1 MNGNSP
7 LSAALLGVLVALGL
21 AAGGYFIGDG
31 LYAARASERF
41 VTVRGFA
48 EREVPADLVLWPI
61 TYQVTASDLPTLQA
75 RIEQGATRIE
85 AFLDGKFARGE
96 VTRTAPRVTDYA
108 AQAQPGGGRPAERFM
123 AEAGVLVRT
132 ASIAEAQ
139 GLMARAGELVK
150 AGVALTRNWEY
161 PTQYLFTQLES
172 IKPAMIAAATKDA
185 RGAAEQFA
193 LDSGA
198 RVGVIR
204 NAQQG
209 LFTIEDRDP
218 LSPEWK
224 RVRVV
229 TTIQYL
235 LEER

>member
-1 MNGNSP
+1 MSEQSIAP
-7 LSAALLGVLVALGL
+7 WAVFGVLVAIGL
-21 AAGGYFIGDG
+21 AACGYLVGDG
-31 LYAARASERF
+31 LYAARAADRY

-48 EREVPADLVLWPI
+48 ERELPADLVLWPI
-61 TYQVTASDLPTLQA
+61 TFQVTADDLPTLQSRVESAAA
-75 RIEQGATRIE
+75 RIES
-85 AFLDGKFARGE
+85 FLGGKFPEGE
-96 VTRTAPRVTDYA
+96 VSRAAPRVTDYA
-108 AQAQPGGGRPAERFM
+108 AQGMPPSSRPAERYM
-123 AEAGVLVRT
+123 AEAAVLVRT
-132 ASIAEAQ
+132 RNIEEAK
-139 GLMARAGELVK
+139 RAMGRSGELVK
-150 AGVALTRNWEY
+150 EGVPLTRNWEY
-161 PTQYLFTQLES
+161 PTQYLFTKLDEV
-172 IKPAMIAAATKDA
+172 KPEMIAAATKDA

-198 RVGVIR
+198 RVGIIR

-209 LFTIEDRDP
+209 LFTVEDRDP

>member
-1 MNGNSP
+1 MSGNNTASF
-7 LSAALLGVLVALGL
+7 LVLGVLVGLGL
-21 AAGGYFIGDG
+21 AVGGYFIGDG

-48 EREVPADLVLWPI
+48 EREVPADLVLWPV
-61 TYQVTASDLPTLQA
+61 TYQVTANDLPALQA
-75 RIEQGATRIE
+75 RIEQSAARIE
-85 AFLDGKFARGE
+85 AFLGDRFAAGE
-96 VTRTAPRVTDYA
+96 VTRAAPRVTDYA
-108 AQAQPGGGRPAERFM
+108 AQVQGGGMRPAERFM
-123 AEAGVLVRT
+123 AEAAVLVRT
-132 ASIAEAQ
+132 ANLADAEA
-139 GLMARAGELVK
+139 LMATSGELVK

-193 LDSGA
+193 SDSGA
-198 RVGVIR
+198 RVGIIR

-209 LFTIEDRDP
+209 LFTIEGRDP
-218 LSPEWK
+218 LSPQWK